1 MDIHRADTR
10 SLRVYLVANSNGF
23 FSTPRVGLVKKKL
36 RGLQFPNPLH
46 LTALNELAILRAIG
60 LFQRKDG
67 LEKSRKHADDGEH
80 GGDGLDVVVQEPV
93 DGDPQPPL
101 LPVLLQA
108 LEDLVVAVTDAQVR
122 R

>member
-1 MDIHRADTR
+1 
-10 SLRVYLVANSNGF
+10 VLV
-23 FSTPRVGLVKKKL
+23 V
-36 RGLQFPNPLH
+36 
-46 LTALNELAILRAIG
+46 LRAMG
-60 LFQRKDG
+60 LLHRKDG
-67 LEKSRKHADDGEH
+67 LEESREHADDGEDS
-80 GGDGLDVVVQEPV
+80 GDGLDVVVQEPV